1 MVRVGHFC
9 VAAAAAA
16 DVCSAFVAPVG
27 SAAAGLTRLQ
37 HARISVSERSQSSAL
52 QRAGAARASGEQ
64 SRRRHLGLQV
74 SAWRSR
80 TRIHRGN
87 SARGPGS

>member
-1 MVRVGHFC
+1 MVRVGHLC

-52 QRAGAARASGEQ
+52 HRAGAARASGEQ

-74 SAWRSR
+74 SSWRRRPRSYQ
-80 TRIHRGN
+80 
-87 SARGPGS
+87 GS